1 MKRHKLLNIHYL
13 GGNGGEFLASY
24 LQRHKEFNQ
33 HNTDQR
39 DDLVKYSYKRDD
51 YDHLSQIYL
60 GLGTHRC
67 LAQYSPRKFFQEL
80 WQTSNDKWT
89 LRIDHGYGY
98 TVQMD
103 QWIKGLYEDWNLSK
117 TIILNTT
124 ELEEAPLIQNQ
135 IGAVQSMAGR
145 LETMLTKESPKRRIQ
160 LMQQIGRVV
169 GIKVKMLPNGK
180 IELR

>member
-1 MKRHKLLNIHYL
+1 M
-13 GGNGGEFLASY
+13 
-24 LQRHKEFNQ
+24 
-33 HNTDQR
+33 
-39 DDLVKYSYKRDD
+39 
-51 YDHLSQIYL
+51 SQIYL

-67 LAQYSPRKFFQEL
+67 LARYSPRKFFQEL

-124 ELEEAPLIQNQ
+124 ELKGSKFCLT
-135 IGAVQSMAGR
+135 
-145 LETMLTKESPKRRIQ
+145 ETVRIQ
-160 LMQQIGRVV
+160 G
-169 GIKVKMLPNGK
+169 
-180 IELR
+180 